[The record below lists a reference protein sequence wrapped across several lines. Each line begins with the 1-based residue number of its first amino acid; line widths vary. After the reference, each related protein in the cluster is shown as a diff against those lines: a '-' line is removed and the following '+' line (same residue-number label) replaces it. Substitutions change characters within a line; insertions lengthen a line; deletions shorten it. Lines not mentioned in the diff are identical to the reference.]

1 MNIKDFAA
9 TLAAE
14 LCSRGISRDDA
25 MKHALTLIKTLTE
38 DDIREITEY
47 RTAEDFAELSD
58 SLAELINEK
67 NQRRIAND
75 APQTANV
82 NVSVG
87 EAEDI
92 GATRSYKIVPSAVFN
107 TAEDMA
113 QTVVGDAVTS
123 DALVLELAEEQEI
136 YLEEGGAIR
145 EKVVLTPRGRGFFIA
160 VSVLTSPLWICLAAV
175 VLALFGLS
183 IAAVCLMIAFAM
195 CLVCVETAGGGILTL
210 VGIIWGV
217 SRMFVGTV
225 GIGLYEV
232 GLGIVIGGASLALGI
247 LTYNFATVTLP
258 YLLRHLISFE
268 GYCLRHVGPLLDR
281 MREECNRL

>member
-75 APQTANV
+75 TPQTANV